1 MKYFLTIF
9 LTATSALTYAK
20 DHDPYGRI
28 ITTNNGDKIMMEP
41 MHDRTV
47 HIANKD
53 VSSTVTVGDQR
64 PVLLNGREI
73 YYFKDH
79 KENPFGLEEMK
90 LWKNEYAKL
99 NEQIDKTLAEE
110 KKQLPDGY
118 YEYRIEQMVVDEHG
132 AIVYYQPKQLV
143 RLALIDDKCV
153 PAEIPAASAQIVEE
167 KINLILDA
175 YRYTPF
181 MHQGKATPYLS
192 SYAYLF
198 NVGYGQ
204 NEQVDRVIKKLKQQ
218 IKKQHK

>member
-1 MKYFLTIF
+1 MKYLLTIS
-9 LTATSALTYAK
+9 LAATAALAYAK
-20 DHDPYGRI
+20 DNGPHGRVI
-28 ITTNNGDKIMMEP
+28 ITNKGDKIMMEP

-64 PVLLNGREI
+64 PLLLNGKEI

-79 KENPFGLEEMK
+79 KEDPFGLEEMK

-118 YEYRIEQMVVDEHG
+118 YEYRIEQMVVDEQG
-132 AIVYYQPKQLV
+132 AIVYYQPKSLV
-143 RLALIDDKCV
+143 RLILKEDKIV

-167 KINLILDA
+167 KIKSILNT

-192 SYAYLF
+192 SYSYLF

-204 NEQVDRVIKKLKQQ
+204 NEEVDRVIKKLKEQ